1 MSPVTPPP
9 TPPPT
14 PIKQSPSIT
23 VPEILVIGSLA
34 VDQTLKTTTK
44 IPQLHA
50 SNPTTTTET
59 LGGVSKNVALAAHLV
74 GANARLVSV
83 VGKDLAGAWA
93 LEKLGALGMDVSGVK
108 AVDDGVTARYVAIN
122 NSSGELFVAGADMRI
137 FESAQMSALA
147 KGEIAKGVKVVCV
160 DGNLS
165 IEGLAEIVKTTAE
178 LDIPCLPP
186 PSFSHASQREI
197 FTYDGGD
204 GE

>member
-1 MSPVTPPP
+1 MPLATPPP

-14 PIKQSPSIT
+14 PINQSPT
-23 VPEILVIGSLA
+23 TTTAPEILVIGSLA
-34 VDQTLKTTTK
+34 VDQTLKTVTK
-44 IPQLHA
+44 IPQLHT

-59 LGGVSKNVALAAHLV
+59 LGGVGKNVALAAHLA

-93 LEKLGALGMDVSGVK
+93 LEKLGVLGMDVSGVR
-108 AVDDGVTARYVAIN
+108 AVDGGVTAKYVAIN

-137 FESAQMSALA
+137 FESAQMGALA
-147 KGEIAKGVKVVCV
+147 KGEIVKGVKVVCV

-165 IEGLAEIVKTTAE
+165 MEGLAEVVKATAE

-186 PSFSHASQREI
+186 PLPHPLRII
-197 FTYDGGD
+197 FIDGSGG